1 MVGRIAYLTGMAMV
15 SLDTHATVKELKAAG
30 FSEGQAEAL
39 TDVVRK
45 SREFDL
51 ATLATK
57 ADLTTL
63 ESRLEARIERTSSDL
78 FRWIIGL
85 IGFQALTLLAAVVG
99 LARLGR

>member
-1 MVGRIAYLTGMAMV
+1 MAMV
-15 SLDTHATVKELKAAG
+15 SLDTHASVKELKAAG

-39 TDVVRK
+39 TDVVRR
-45 SREFDL
+45 SR
-51 ATLATK
+51 ASSIWPPWLATK

-78 FRWIIGL
+78 LRWIIGL